1 MKIFLAARH
10 ERRWEM
16 LRVASRLERDGH
28 EVTSRWI
35 SGGGDNDPAI
45 IPAVEDLLDLG
56 RADCLVSF
64 TDEPNSI
71 VGGAARGERHVAFGI
86 ALGAGKR
93 VYIVGPREN
102 IFHHLFAV
110 ERYATVAELVAG
122 LKGK

>member
-1 MKIFLAARH
+1 MKIYLAARH

-16 LRVASRLERDGH
+16 LRVASRLECAGH

-35 SGGGDNDPAI
+35 SGGGDDPAI

-71 VGGAARGERHVAFGI
+71 VAGTARGERHVAFGI

-93 VYIVGPREN
+93 IYIVGPREN

-110 ERYATVAELVAG
+110 ERYETVAELMAG
-122 LKGK
+122 LKGQ